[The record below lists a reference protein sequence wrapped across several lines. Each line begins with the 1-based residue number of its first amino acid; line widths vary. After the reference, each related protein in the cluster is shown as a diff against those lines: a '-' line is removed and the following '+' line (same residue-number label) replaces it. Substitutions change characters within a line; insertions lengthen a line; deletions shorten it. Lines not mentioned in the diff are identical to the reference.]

1 MSGRIKELA
10 RTSFLIFKHAGE
22 QYGIDRVNRMAA
34 AVSYRSIFAMAPL
47 LILAVAIVGFF
58 VGGDVA
64 AQVEILSAVDRIAGP
79 TVERAVQTI
88 LRELA
93 DTSAATTIVGVA
105 LLLWTSSTLFLELQN
120 DLNDIFGVP
129 YEQTTGILRT
139 IRKRG
144 LGFLFALSLGLILI
158 LVLLLNNIWQ
168 FLGGLFPES
177 FEPVH
182 QLIALLTPFVSLVV
196 LPFVFTL
203 FIQSLSQVRVRWKA
217 VWWGS
222 LFTSVAVLVA
232 SYGAS
237 IYFRVSSSNAAG
249 IAGSLFVILL
259 LTYIFSSVFLFG
271 AELTQS
277 YDIYLGNGRRPP
289 GVPDTEEEP
298 EGLVDEPQPAAPLAA
313 VLGFLAGLFVGWRR
327 RS

>member
-1 MSGRIKELA
+1 MRDRIEELA
-10 RTSFLIFKHAGE
+10 RTTFLIFKHAAK

-34 AVSYRSIFAMAPL
+34 AVSYRAIFAMAPL
-47 LILAVAIVGFF
+47 LILAVSIVGFF

-64 AQVEILSAVDRIAGP
+64 AQEEILSAVDRIAGP
-79 TVERAVQTI
+79 TVENAVQTI

-93 DTSAATTIVGVA
+93 DTSAATTLVGLV

-177 FEPVH
+177 FEQVH
-182 QLIALLTPFVSLVV
+182 RLITVLTPFVSVVV
-196 LPFVFTL
+196 LPFVFAL
-203 FIQSLSQVRVRWKA
+203 FFQSLSQVKVRWRA
-217 VWWGS
+217 IWWGS
-222 LFTSVAVLVA
+222 LFTSVAVLLA

-237 IYFRVSSSNAAG
+237 LYFRFSGSNAAT
-249 IAGSLFVILL
+249 IAASFFVILL
-259 LTYIFSSVFLFG
+259 LTYIFSAVFLFG
-271 AELTQS
+271 AELTKS
-277 YDIYLGNGRRPP
+277 YEIYLDRGRRPP
-289 GVPDTEEEP
+289 GVPEEEERP
-298 EGLVDEPQPAAPLAA
+298 EVIVDEPEPIMPLAA
-313 VLGFLAGLFVGWRR
+313 VFGFLAGLFVGWRR
-327 RS
+327 R